1 MENKSSLE
9 IVEICLWEN
18 GGIILAAGCGTDQ
31 HSEGCCQL
39 KTRGSQPNS
48 VPWKNG
54 IGVSCAGTAAPGKA
68 SIPGGTGEIW
78 GTGYGMPALIHLVPS
93 AQRPAA
99 LQDELISIK
108 SKPFPK
114 STCEGFSGCSCLI
127 SLPHSRSTGTVSVL
141 SLSRACLAGSG
152 NEKRGGGGGG
162 SRVCFVRQ

>member
-1 MENKSSLE
+1 MGGSSWLLAVAR
-9 IVEICLWEN
+9 ISTVKAAASSKQGDPSQTLSLGRMGLGSPVPGQQHLAKPQFQ
-18 GGIILAAGCGTDQ
+18 GGQG
-31 HSEGCCQL
+31 
-39 KTRGSQPNS
+39 RF
-48 VPWKNG
+48 
-54 IGVSCAGTAAPGKA
+54 
-68 SIPGGTGEIW
+68 GGQVM
-78 GTGYGMPALIHLVPS
+78 GYQALIHLVPS

-152 NEKRGGGGGG
+152 NERRGGGGGG